1 MTLYSYHII
10 YIQAL
15 QKTTG
20 TETLARTW
28 PTTLPYMSGNE
39 RHLELEMLI
48 GLDNLSHS
56 FQKLL
61 NVNNIDHSPKL
72 KYVKYHAETERLE
85 VRDSDSN
92 EVPPTLSR
100 APPRGVE
107 PMYHQ
112 EILHAMSS
120 TDEEYRKY
128 YHNNNTI
135 VYTHLIYIYRL

>member
-72 KYVKYHAETERLE
+72 KYCDYHAETERLE
-85 VRDSDSN
+85 STSGSN
-92 EVPPTLSR
+92 EVPPTLVR
-100 APPRGVE
+100 KTPRGPE

-112 EILHAMSS
+112 EILQAMSS
-120 TDEEYRKY
+120 TDEEYRK
-128 YHNNNTI
+128 
-135 VYTHLIYIYRL
+135 